1 MADQLENVESRFAWN
16 VVRFAIVS
24 ESFFSFREVVEAM
37 TGKLPEI
44 PYTACRCPETHPRL
58 NENNPFYCMKNGV
71 TSGGQPLKRLS
82 AGSHPPEYMVDGG
95 VITYWISG
103 QVNDVT
109 IDIEL
114 KYLKLQVCWKV
125 GYEGVSEGVARGCS
139 SKKVFLKMS

>member
-1 MADQLENVESRFAWN
+1 
-16 VVRFAIVS
+16 
-24 ESFFSFREVVEAM
+24 M

-95 VITYWISG
+95 VITYWISE

-114 KYLKLQVCWKV
+114 KYLKLQVC
-125 GYEGVSEGVARGCS
+125 
-139 SKKVFLKMS
+139 